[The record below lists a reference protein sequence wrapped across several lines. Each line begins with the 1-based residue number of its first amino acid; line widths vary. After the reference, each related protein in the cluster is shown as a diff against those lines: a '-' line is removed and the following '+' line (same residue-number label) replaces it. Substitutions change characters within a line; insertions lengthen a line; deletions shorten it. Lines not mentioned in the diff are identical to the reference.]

1 MRQLSHRAQQGFTLV
16 EVMVTVFV
24 VAIGLLAAAA
34 LQAVSKKAAV
44 DAIQRTTASVVAQEM
59 IERIRANSLAMNQYA
74 VDTGSEPSQPS
85 CGSSSD
91 CTLSSDLVAYDR
103 YSWWQNLDGA
113 AEKINIGGT
122 ATETAG
128 GLRNPKGCV
137 RTTATPGEVEVVVV
151 WRGMSKI
158 TQGAETGDTEDP
170 TGDLCFN
177 NDPDFELDNG
187 GQSYRRVLRIR
198 AHIPI

>member
-1 MRQLSHRAQQGFTLV
+1 MQLKPRTQQGFTLV

-44 DAIQRTTASVVAQEM
+44 DAIQRTTATVVAQEM
-59 IERIRANSLAMNQYA
+59 IERIRANPILMSQYDGN
-74 VDTGSEPSQPS
+74 VGSAPPQPA
-85 CGSSSD
+85 CGSSSN
-91 CTLSSDLVAYDR
+91 CTDTDLIAYDR
-103 YSWWQNLDGA
+103 YSWWQNLEGA

-137 RTTATPGEVEVVVV
+137 RVSGNLVEVVVV

-170 TGDLCFN
+170 TGDACFN
-177 NDPDFELDNG
+177 TDESPNDFDLVG

-198 AHIPI
+198 AHIAT